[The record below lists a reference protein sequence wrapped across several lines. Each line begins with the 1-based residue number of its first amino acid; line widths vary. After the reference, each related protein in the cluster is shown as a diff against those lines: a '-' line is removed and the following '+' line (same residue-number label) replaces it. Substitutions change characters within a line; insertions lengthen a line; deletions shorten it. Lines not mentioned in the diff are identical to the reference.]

1 MVDTAKASS
10 LNNNGIESI
19 LSTKAKVTKMNMNT
33 MLILVLFLTLPAC
46 SLVSDKFNMDTGLD
60 GCVEYTMV
68 NFSAGP
74 VRADKVTYHRVND
87 KCKDIVVHPI
97 PGGS

>member
-1 MVDTAKASS
+1 MTKLSAMIVSSVFMVS
-10 LNNNGIESI
+10 G
-19 LSTKAKVTKMNMNT
+19 
-33 MLILVLFLTLPAC
+33 C

-74 VRADKVTYHRVND
+74 VRADKVMYHRVND
-87 KCKDIVVHPI
+87 KCQNMPLHPQV
-97 PGGS
+97 GGNS